1 METNLYNQK
10 GDNIGKIKLP
20 DSIFGLKLNMDLL
33 YQVVTAQRANK
44 RQIIAH
50 AKGRNEV
57 RGGGK
62 KPWRQKGRRPGFA
75 LNRRQIFYLAVLFC
89 FAYGITDEYHQ
100 GFIAGR
106 EVSYWDLAFDVV
118 GGMFG
123 AMIYFIFSKKK
134 FKKSLPR
141 RQAGNT

>member
-1 METNLYNQK
+1 MLKFAKFLAVVAWLALIFITSQLA
-10 GDNIGKIKLP
+10 LP
-20 DSIFGLKLNMDLL
+20 EPEPTYQPSWFDYVFDKDMHALLFGALGFLVVSLL
-33 YQVVTAQRANK
+33 A
-44 RQIIAH
+44 
-50 AKGRNEV
+50 E
-57 RGGGK
+57 
-62 KPWRQKGRRPGFA
+62 WR
-75 LNRRQIFYLAVLFC
+75 LNRGQIFYLAVLFC